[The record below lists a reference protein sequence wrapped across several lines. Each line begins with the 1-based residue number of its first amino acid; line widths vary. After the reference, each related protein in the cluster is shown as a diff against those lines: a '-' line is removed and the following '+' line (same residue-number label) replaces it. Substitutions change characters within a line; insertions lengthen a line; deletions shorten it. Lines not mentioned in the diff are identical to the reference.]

1 MANNNSSDIIGNVL
15 FPKDGKSDQLTL
27 NTYYDACRKL
37 NNLPGSYN
45 PILTFLFFYDQLK
58 IFWVILCIWFLFQ
71 KSTLDIR

>member
-1 MANNNSSDIIGNVL
+1 MANNNSSNIIGKVL
-15 FPKDGKSDQLTL
+15 FPNGNKNGKPDPLTL
-27 NTYYDACRKL
+27 NTYHKACDTLK
-37 NNLPGSYN
+37 GHYN